1 MLYLSS
7 DANSLLWLLKMERIV
22 RGNHQRIPSIRAEEE
37 PFDVMSFHSHFAPPP
52 KITIFWLAKEI
63 SPTCSGDHLNHCT
76 NLPRKSLST
85 TIFKKHGPWMGGT
98 SYKLFAWWLYIFL
111 RPSNKRAKI
120 PRPIAFVSWVLKW
133 SYMFTERTMVF
144 SKTASTPT
152 ICGEDWGEVICC
164 KFVRCS
170 LWYAIFFISR
180 KV

>member
-1 MLYLSS
+1 
-7 DANSLLWLLKMERIV
+7 MERIV

-52 KITIFWLAKEI
+52 KITIFWLAKKI

-120 PRPIAFVSWVLKW
+120 PRPIAFVSWVLKR
-133 SYMFTERTMVF
+133 SYMFTERTVVF
-144 SKTASTPT
+144 SKAASTPM
-152 ICGEDWGEVICC
+152 ICGEEKSFAANLLGG
-164 KFVRCS
+164 R

-180 KV
+180 